1 MQSQLHSMYCI
12 IHTGSRT
19 AISEILACQ
28 LACNSIDFNLINLS
42 IGLNCN
48 IHALIRRNLPLLYQ
62 LPCTVSNDSIHCRLK
77 FIVPF
82 PVIIYVPRFICYS
95 ILCPTDLFQVTS
107 VLMYC
112 VLRSYIDWQRIFQ
125 RFKTK

>member
-1 MQSQLHSMYCI
+1 MCI
-12 IHTGSRT
+12 RDRDLGLQFTKT
-19 AISEILACQ
+19 LACQ

-42 IGLNCN
+42 IGLKCN

-95 ILCPTDLFQVTS
+95 MLCPTDLFQVTS